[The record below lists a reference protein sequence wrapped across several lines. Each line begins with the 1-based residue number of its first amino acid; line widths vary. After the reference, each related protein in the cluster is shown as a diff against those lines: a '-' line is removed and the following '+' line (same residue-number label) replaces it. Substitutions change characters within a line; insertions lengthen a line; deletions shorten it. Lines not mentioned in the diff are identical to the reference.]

1 MKKEWRKERILKIED
16 EEEKKRDKYK
26 EEKKESNVSLEEIQ
40 ENEFLFLEERIHMLA
55 TSC

>member
-1 MKKEWRKERILKIED
+1 MKKKWRKERILKIED
-16 EEEKKRDKYK
+16 DEEKKQDKYK